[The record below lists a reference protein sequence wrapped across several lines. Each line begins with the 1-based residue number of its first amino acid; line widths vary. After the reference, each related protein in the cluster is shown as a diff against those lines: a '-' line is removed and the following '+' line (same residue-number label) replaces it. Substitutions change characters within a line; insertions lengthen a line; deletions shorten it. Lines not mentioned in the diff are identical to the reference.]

1 MATIQEIVENNRELE
16 WKKQGVPDACIAHSR
31 LSGMDPRD
39 VRAMQEFSSR
49 GFLIVVRCPKTTA
62 RAWHGILP
70 PKRWATKAKTG
81 TSGVVI
87 GNGEPAQVSDYDLM
101 SIWRNKGP
109 GLEKVFT
116 SAANGAVRGKWLPE
130 ACAIVVSLNRLLVSR
145 IQHGCQD
152 DFQSEK
158 NPGVK
163 PNDHFAS
170 FHKGHAAH
178 HASPAECR
186 ALYEKNGI
194 HWPYREDGSYI
205 RPKGA

>member
-1 MATIQEIVENNRELE
+1 MATIQDIVENNRESE

-31 LSGMDPRD
+31 LSGMDARD

-81 TSGVVI
+81 TSGVVMEK
-87 GNGEPAQVSDYDLM
+87 GEPIQVSDYDLM
-101 SIWRNKGP
+101 SIWRSKANGF
-109 GLEKVFT
+109 EKVFV
-116 SAANGAVRGKWLPE
+116 SAANGAVRGRWLPE
-130 ACAIVVSLNRLLVSR
+130 AQAIVVKLNKLLVSR

-152 DFQSEK
+152 DFNNPK

-163 PNDHFAS
+163 PTDHFAS
-170 FHKGHAAH
+170 FCLGHADH
-178 HASPAECR
+178 HASPGECQ
-186 ALYEKNGI
+186 ALYKTNGL

-205 RPKGA
+205 LS

>member
-1 MATIQEIVENNRELE
+1 MATIQEIVEANREME

-62 RAWHGILP
+62 RAWHGKVP
-70 PKRWATKAKTG
+70 PKRWASKAKTG
-81 TSGVVI
+81 SSGVIVAP
-87 GNGEPAQVSDYDLM
+87 GEPFQVSDYDLM
-101 SIWRNKGP
+101 SIWRSTGR
-109 GLEKVFT
+109 GFEKVFT

-130 ACAIVVSLNRLLVSR
+130 ATAIVVSLNNLLVSR

-152 DFQSEK
+152 DFENIQ

-163 PNDHFAS
+163 AADHFAS
-170 FHKGHAAH
+170 FCLGHADH
-178 HASPAECR
+178 QASPAECR
-186 ALYEKNGI
+186 DFYKTHGL

-205 RPKGA
+205 LPKA